1 MTIQVFPK
9 NILFYGDNLDV
20 LRKHFPNECIDLIY
34 LDPPFN
40 SKADYNI
47 LFKETTGEQ
56 SSAQIQAFSDFWH
69 WNTAARHAYEY
80 LISNHVNEKVASLS
94 EALYRFLGTNDMSAY
109 LFMMTERLLELH
121 RVLKLTGSLFLHCD
135 PKASHYLKMV
145 LDAIFDPENFRNE
158 IIWKRTFAH
167 NDARRCGAIHD
178 TIFFYSKTPE
188 YFWRTISIPLSE
200 DYKEMFLDQ
209 KDEKTGKRY
218 ARIDLTGAGIT
229 KDGES
234 GKPWRN
240 IDPTAKGR
248 HWAYTHAELERL
260 DKEGRIHWPKKG
272 VPRLKKFEDEFL
284 GMSLQDIWN
293 DIRPIHNQS
302 QERLGFQTQKPLPLL
317 ERIIDS
323 ASKEGQWILDPFCG
337 CGTAIVAAEKL
348 CRHWIGIDI
357 TYLAINLVKNR
368 LKDSFPEC
376 EFDVEGEP
384 RDIGAAI
391 ELAKNRYQF
400 QWWALSLVDARPVG
414 SKQASPHEG
423 KKGAD
428 EGIDGWLRFADGPV
442 GHAERVV
449 VSVKSGHVGVKDIRE
464 LRDVVNRQKAAMG
477 LFLTLEEP
485 TREMVKE
492 TDATSPYVSPRWKHE
507 YPKIQMLTIAELLNG
522 KKPDMPP
529 TVNGSQE
536 APQLERRSRT
546 VQTRFSQDNKPS

>member
-69 WNTAARHAYEY
+69 WNKVARHAYEY
-80 LISNHVNEKVASLS
+80 LISNHVNEKVASVS
-94 EALYRFLGTNDMSAY
+94 EALYRFLGTNDVSAY

-135 PKASHYLKMV
+135 PKASHYLKIV

-188 YFWRTISIPLSE
+188 YFWRTVSIPLSE

-218 ARIDLTGAGIT
+218 ARIDLTGAGVT

-248 HWAYTHAELERL
+248 HWAYTHAKLDRL

-272 VPRLKKFEDEFL
+272 VPRLKKFEAEFS

-348 CRHWIGIDI
+348 RRHWIGIDI

-414 SKQASPHEG
+414 S
-423 KKGAD
+423 
-428 EGIDGWLRFADGPV
+428 
-442 GHAERVV
+442 
-449 VSVKSGHVGVKDIRE
+449 
-464 LRDVVNRQKAAMG
+464 NR
-477 LFLTLEEP
+477 LVL
-485 TREMVKE
+485 VKE
-492 TDATSPYVSPRWKHE
+492 RKVLMRGSMVGSDL
-507 YPKIQMLTIAELLNG
+507 QMEQSVMLKELLYRS
-522 KKPDMPP
+522 KVVM
-529 TVNGSQE
+529 
-536 APQLERRSRT
+536 LESKT
-546 VQTRFSQDNKPS
+546 

>member
-1 MTIQVFPK
+1 MTIQVFPR

-20 LRKHFPNECIDLIY
+20 IRNRFPNECVDLIY

-47 LFKETTGEQ
+47 LFKEATGEQ
-56 SSAQIQAFSDFWH
+56 STAQIQAFSDFWH

-80 LISNHVNEKVASLS
+80 LISNQVNEKVANLS
-94 EALYRFLGTNDMSAY
+94 EAFYHFLGTNDMSAY

-121 RVLKLTGSLFLHCD
+121 RILKSTGSLFLHCD
-135 PKASHYLKMV
+135 PKASHYLKIV

-178 TIFFYSKTPE
+178 TIFFYSKSSD
-188 YFWRTISIPLSE
+188 YFWQTVRVPLSG

-209 KDEKTGKRY
+209 RDAKTGKRY
-218 ARIDLTGAGIT
+218 ARIDLTGAGVT

-234 GKPWRN
+234 GKPWHG
-240 IDPTAKGR
+240 IDPTVKGR
-248 HWAYTHAELERL
+248 HWAYTHAELDRL
-260 DKEGRIHWPKKG
+260 DKEEKIHWPKKG
-272 VPRLKKFEDEFL
+272 VPRLKKFEDEYS

-302 QERLGFQTQKPLPLL
+302 KERLGFQTQKPLPLL

-323 ASKEGQWILDPFCG
+323 ASREGQWVLDPFCG

-348 CRHWIGIDI
+348 RRHWIGIDI

-368 LKDSFPEC
+368 LKDSFPKC
-376 EFDVEGEP
+376 EFDIEGEP
-384 RDIGAAI
+384 RDIGAAT

-400 QWWALSLVDARPVG
+400 QWWALTLVGARPVG
-414 SKQASPHEG
+414 SQPSRPREG
-423 KKGAD
+423 RKGAD
-428 EGIDGWLRFADGPV
+428 EGVDGWLRFMDGME

-449 VSVKSGHVGVKDIRE
+449 VQVKSGHVGVKDIRE
-464 LRDVVNRQKAAMG
+464 LRDVINRQKAVMG
-477 LFLTLEEP
+477 LFITLEEP
-485 TREMVKE
+485 TREMIKE
-492 TDATSPYVSPRWKHE
+492 VEATEPYISPRWKHE
-507 YPKIQMLTIAELLNG
+507 YPKIQILTIAELLNK

-529 TVNGSQE
+529 TASVFQE
-536 APQLERRSRT
+536 SPQLEKRSGAI
-546 VQTRFSQDNKPS
+546 QTKFSQS